1 MDRETE
7 AITRFFDGEAC
18 CRGKRSRRRP
28 VGGVS
33 GALLE
38 AMKAVGLSGR
48 SVLDLGC
55 GVGGLAREAL
65 ARGAARATGID
76 LSPKTIEEAR
86 RLAAGAGLGGR
97 AEFRVGNVAQEPLAR
112 HDVVVLDK
120 LICCFPDLEGL
131 LANSIPA
138 AGAVYAVTVPE
149 SRGILGF
156 GSRVA
161 VGLENLF
168 RRIRRDPFR
177 AYVHDVQRIHAE
189 LDTGGFRQV
198 SGRHKL
204 VWYVAVFVREPG

>member
-1 MDRETE
+1 MEHETE
-7 AITRFFDGEAC
+7 AIARFFDGEAC

-33 GALLE
+33 ETLLDALE
-38 AMKAVGLSGR
+38 AVGLSGS

-55 GVGGLAREAL
+55 GVGGLTREAL

-76 LSPKTIEEAR
+76 LSPRTIEEAR

-97 AEFRVGNVAQEPLAR
+97 AEFRVGNVAQDPLAR
-112 HDVVVLDK
+112 HDLVVLDK
-120 LICCFPDLEGL
+120 LICCFPDFDGL

-138 AGAVYAVTVPE
+138 AGAVYAVSVPE
-149 SRGILGF
+149 SRGLLGF
-156 GSRVA
+156 LSRVA
-161 VGLENLF
+161 VGLENLL

-177 AYVHDVQRIHAE
+177 AYVHDVGLMHSALE
-189 LDTGGFRQV
+189 EAGFRSV

-204 VWYVAVFVREPG
+204 VWYLAVFVREGP